1 MWKIIKLMQNDNFN
15 KSIKKCS
22 RENCD
27 GEVGP
32 NRMNINMITSRLFVK
47 SNIHCSKCDYKP
59 ENLDEYNA
67 LENYIED
74 NPKKN

>member
-1 MWKIIKLMQNDNFN
+1 MRNDNLNRPF
-15 KSIKKCS
+15 KKCP
-22 RENCD
+22 RENCN

-32 NRMNINMITSRLFVK
+32 NRMNVNIITSRLFVK

-67 LENYIED
+67 LENYTADKTE
-74 NPKKN
+74 